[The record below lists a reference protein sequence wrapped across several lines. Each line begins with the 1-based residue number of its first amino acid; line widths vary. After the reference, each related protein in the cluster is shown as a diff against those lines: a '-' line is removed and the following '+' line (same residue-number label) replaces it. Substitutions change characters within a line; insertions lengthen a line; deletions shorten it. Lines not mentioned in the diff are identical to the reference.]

1 MIEQSDELNKIVVL
15 PLETNSKDQD
25 QINLAVGL
33 TQDISGALTGAS
45 KQLNII
51 NVNKVPDELSQIHEE
66 MQASYLINDLRFDN
80 FSINLIDAKT
90 SNIGQIIMIENLRL
104 VAFFKFEYSR

>member
-1 MIEQSDELNKIVVL
+1 MNPFKEQSNEL
-15 PLETNSKDQD
+15 LETNSKDQD

-66 MQASYLINDLRFDN
+66 MQASYLIKGSLDLR
-80 FSINLIDAKT
+80 
-90 SNIGQIIMIENLRL
+90 QIIYGID
-104 VAFFKFEYSR
+104 

>member
-1 MIEQSDELNKIVVL
+1 MVASIAAVLFIVNPFKEQSDELNKIVVL

-51 NVNKVPDELSQIHEE
+51 
-66 MQASYLINDLRFDN
+66 M
-80 FSINLIDAKT
+80 SI
-90 SNIGQIIMIENLRL
+90 
-104 VAFFKFEYSR
+104 KFQMNCLKFMKRCKQVI

>member
-1 MIEQSDELNKIVVL
+1 MVASIVAVLIIVNPKEQYELNKIVVL

-33 TQDISGALTGAS
+33 TQDIRGLTGAS

-51 NVNKVPDELSQIHEE
+51 NVNKVL
-66 MQASYLINDLRFDN
+66 
-80 FSINLIDAKT
+80 
-90 SNIGQIIMIENLRL
+90 
-104 VAFFKFEYSR
+104 KFMKRCKQVI